1 MLFVGKYTPEL
12 VAKVVSL
19 VSQGIIKRISEF
31 RLDKDNFS
39 PEEVMAAVPLMA
51 LPDGA
56 LVLLVNLTADQWK
69 ELADKFGEE
78 MSSFDMVSTTVDSLS
93 VDSVAK
99 VYSKV
104 KKGRLA
110 AVEFEDFDLF
120 ANSFE
125 KYMGEEGARC
135 EEFEFWKMN
144 ETEGVQG
151 MAERIGWKA
160 GGHDN
165 CMVIRKVTE
174 EDEG

>member
-1 MLFVGKYTPEL
+1 
-12 VAKVVSL
+12 
-19 VSQGIIKRISEF
+19 
-31 RLDKDNFS
+31 
-39 PEEVMAAVPLMA
+39 MAAVPLMS

-56 LVLLVNLTADQWK
+56 LTLLVNLTADQWK

-104 KKGRLA
+104 KKARLA

-144 ETEGVQG
+144 ETE
-151 MAERIGWKA
+151 
-160 GGHDN
+160 
-165 CMVIRKVTE
+165 
-174 EDEG
+174 